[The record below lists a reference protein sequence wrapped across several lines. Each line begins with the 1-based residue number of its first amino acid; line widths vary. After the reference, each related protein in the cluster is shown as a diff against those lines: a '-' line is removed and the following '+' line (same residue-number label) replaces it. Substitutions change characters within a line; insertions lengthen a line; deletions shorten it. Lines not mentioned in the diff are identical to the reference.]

1 MLILSDA
8 KMKTEPTLRARLQSA
23 ATRTLAREEL
33 RRRILEI
40 VNQREKISDLQLW
53 HASKPDYLPW
63 DFMIAEIKALHADG
77 KLRLEI
83 LSPGEWLIHSLET
96 TKPKAKAEKKVTRP
110 KRIQPEP
117 INNAAGAEIKP
128 AGRRTR
134 RKTGDDQRH

>member
-63 DFMIAEIKALHADG
+63 DFMIAEIKALPADR
-77 KLRLEI
+77 KLRPE
-83 LSPGEWLIHSLET
+83 SHRAGESVIHSLEN
-96 TKPKAKAEKKVTRP
+96 TKPKATAEKKVTRP
-110 KRIQPEP
+110 KRIPHYP
-117 INNAAGAEIKP
+117 I
-128 AGRRTR
+128 
-134 RKTGDDQRH
+134 